1 MLITLLLFFNH
12 FLFFLGNIAPKL
24 TPEQYIENYKEDAII
39 EMNKYKIPASI
50 TLAQGMLESGNGN
63 SALAV
68 NANNH
73 FGIKCHNDWKGAT
86 YIMDDDTKDECFR
99 KYANVLDSYND
110 HAQFLTSRSNYT
122 KLFELKITDYKAW
135 AKGLKEAGYATDQKY
150 PKRLIDII
158 EKYELYKYDRESK
171 KIKNQKKEVN
181 TKPLNTEANK
191 TIREIFRLGIKKYI
205 IIKEGDTFDKIAQ
218 ETDKDLWQLYK
229 YNNFTASDK
238 LIPGEKLFLQPK
250 RNKAK
255 APFHIVK
262 SGETMKSISQM
273 YGIKLKRLYRKNNM
287 ESSQEPKSGDTLFMR
302 KHKE

>member
-1 MLITLLLFFNH
+1 MLITIFLFFNH
-12 FLFFLGNIAPKL
+12 FLFFSENIATKI
-24 TPEQYIENYKEDAII
+24 TPEQYIENYKDDAII

-73 FGIKCHNDWKGAT
+73 FGIKCHKDWKGAT
-86 YIMDDDTKDECFR
+86 YTMDDDSKDECFR
-99 KYANVLDSYND
+99 KYSNVLDSYND

-135 AKGLKEAGYATDQKY
+135 AKGLKEAGYATDTKY

-158 EKYELYKYDRESK
+158 EKYELYKYDKENK
-171 KIKNQKKEVN
+171 TIKNPQKEIN

-191 TIREIFRLGIKKYI
+191 AIREIFRLGIKKYI
-205 IIKEGDTFDKIAQ
+205 VIKEGDTFDKIAQ

-229 YNNFTASDK
+229 YNNLTANEK

-255 APFHIVK
+255 EPIHIVQK
-262 SGETMKSISQM
+262 GETMRSISQM
-273 YGIKLKRLYRKNNM
+273 YGIKLKQLYRKNNM
-287 ESSQEPKSGDTLFMR
+287 EPGQEAKAGDTLFMR
-302 KHKE
+302 KSKE